1 MSSTQILCPK
11 CRQLLHKSVD
21 LEMRG
26 EIKKAGGYTI
36 RLGDPQET
44 LSCPSCGFPIPVEEI
59 IDGKHDLPQG
69 GCIETIIVVVIMIVL
84 FGIIIKFST

>member
-36 RLGDPQET
+36 RLGDPQAT
-44 LSCPSCGFPIPVEEI
+44 LSCPGCGFPIPVEDI
-59 IDGKHDLPQG
+59 IDGKHDLAQG
-69 GCIETIIVVVIMIVL
+69 GCIETIIVGIIMLVL
-84 FGIIIKFST
+84 FGIIIKLST